1 MGIQA
6 KGKFSQVEE
15 LPSSFMEAMFNVDLE
30 QFTHKKYLVSF
41 TWAEGIQV
49 PVCLP
54 TSGAGDQQSPLWKNV
69 KHFWHTVLLKNTKV
83 AAELKNTLCDNALET
98 SLVIQ

>member
-6 KGKFSQVEE
+6 KGEFSQVEE

-30 QFTHKKYLVSF
+30 QFTHKTYLVSF
-41 TWAEGIQV
+41 TWAEGFQV

-54 TSGAGDQQSPLWKNV
+54 TSGAGDQQSPL
-69 KHFWHTVLLKNTKV
+69 
-83 AAELKNTLCDNALET
+83 
-98 SLVIQ
+98 